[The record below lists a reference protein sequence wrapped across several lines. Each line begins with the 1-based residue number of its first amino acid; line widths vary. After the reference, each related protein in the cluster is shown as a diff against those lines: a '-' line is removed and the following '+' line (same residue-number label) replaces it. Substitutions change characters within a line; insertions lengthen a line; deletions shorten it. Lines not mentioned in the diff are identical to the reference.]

1 MDFYILKEEIVKSLN
16 LTLGV
21 VEKRQTLPILSNV
34 LIEVDESS
42 LKLTATD
49 LESEIS
55 TTSTISNFNSGG
67 KTTAPAR
74 KLSDLC
80 RLLPDMAEIHFF
92 LDGDNLKIESGSGKY
107 NLSTLPSDDFPV
119 FEFED
124 SQGQINISS
133 ENLKTIIM
141 KTSFAMG
148 NQDWR
153 HYLNGLFISIDD
165 KNITSVATDAHR
177 LALASSTLNEASM
190 ETTDGIVPRKSI
202 NEIGKLVGDNSENV
216 LIKISQSSIL
226 VEAAGTKFVSK
237 LIEGKFPDYEQV
249 IPTGESSLLVIDRKN
264 FSDSLSRVSVLS
276 SEKYKGVRIITKKNS
291 LNISANNPEK
301 EQGEEVVACEYSGEE
316 IDIAFN
322 VNYLQE
328 ILSTIDSETIE
339 INFFGSEKSCLITD
353 PNSEN
358 LKYPLKAYQL
368 QPSED
373 AVRNIS
379 LKDNFTIES
388 TNIILIFQSRV

>member
-1 MDFYILKEEIVKSLN
+1 MDFYITKEEVVKSLN

-34 LIEVDESS
+34 LLEVDESS

-55 TTSTISNFNSGG
+55 TTSTISNFKSGG

-80 RLLPDMAEIHFF
+80 RLMPDLAEIHFF
-92 LDGDNLKIESGSGKY
+92 LDGDNLKIETESGKY
-107 NLSTLPSDDFPV
+107 NLSTLPSEDFPV
-119 FEFED
+119 FETED
-124 SQGQINISS
+124 TQSQINISS
-133 ENLKTIIM
+133 QNLKNLIT

-153 HYLNGLFISIDD
+153 HYLNGLYMMIDD
-165 KNITSVATDAHR
+165 KVVTTVATDAHR
-177 LALASSTLNEASM
+177 LAMATSSLNEASS
-190 ETTDGIVPRKSI
+190 ESTSGIVPRKSI
-202 NEIGKLVGDNSENV
+202 NEIGKLVGDESENV
-216 LIKISQSSIL
+216 VIQLGQTSI
-226 VEAAGTKFVSK
+226 AANVSGTTFVSK

-249 IPTGESSLLVIDRKN
+249 IPSGESSILVVDRKN
-264 FSDSLSRVSVLS
+264 FSESLSRVSVLS

-301 EQGEEVVACEYSGEE
+301 EQGEENLPCEYQGEE

-328 ILSTIDSETIE
+328 VLSTIDSEKIE

-358 LKYPLKAYQL
+358 LKYVVMPL
-368 QPSED
+368 
-373 AVRNIS
+373 
-379 LKDNFTIES
+379 
-388 TNIILIFQSRV
+388 LI

>member
-1 MDFYILKEEIVKSLN
+1 MDFYITKEEVVKSIN

-34 LIEVDESS
+34 LFEVDESS

-55 TTSTISNFNSGG
+55 TTSTISNFKSGG
-67 KTTAPAR
+67 KITAPAR

-80 RLLPDMAEIHFF
+80 RLMPDLAEIHFY
-92 LDGDNLKIESGSGKY
+92 LDGDNLKIETESGKY
-107 NLSTLPSDDFPV
+107 NLSTLPSEDFPV
-119 FEFED
+119 FETED
-124 SQGQINISS
+124 TQSQINISS
-133 ENLKTIIM
+133 QNLKNLIT

-153 HYLNGLFISIDD
+153 HYLNGLYMMIDD
-165 KNITSVATDAHR
+165 KVITTVATDAHR
-177 LALASSTLNEASM
+177 LAMATSSLNEASS
-190 ETTDGIVPRKSI
+190 ESTSGIVPRKSI
-202 NEIGKLVGDNSENV
+202 NEIGKLVGDESENIV
-216 LIKISQSSIL
+216 IQLGQTSI
-226 VEAAGTKFVSK
+226 AANVSGTTFVSK

-249 IPTGESSLLVIDRKN
+249 IPSGESSLLVVDRKN
-264 FSDSLSRVSVLS
+264 FSESLSRVSVLS
-276 SEKYKGVRIITKKNS
+276 SEKYKGVRIITNKDS

-301 EQGEEVVACEYSGEE
+301 EQGEENLSCEYQGEE

-328 ILSTIDSETIE
+328 ILSTIDSEKIE

-358 LKYPLKAYQL
+358 LKYVVMPL
-368 QPSED
+368 
-373 AVRNIS
+373 
-379 LKDNFTIES
+379 
-388 TNIILIFQSRV
+388 LI

>member
-1 MDFYILKEEIVKSLN
+1 MDFYISKEEVVKSLN

-34 LIEVDESS
+34 LFEVEESS

-55 TTSTISNFNSGG
+55 TTSTISNFKSGG

-80 RLLPDMAEIHFF
+80 RLLPDMTEIHFF
-92 LDGDNLKIESGSGKY
+92 LDGDNLKIETESGKY
-107 NLSTLPSDDFPV
+107 NLSTLPSEDFPV
-119 FEFED
+119 FELEEAQ
-124 SQGQINISS
+124 SQINISPQ
-133 ENLKTIIM
+133 NLKFLIS

-153 HYLNGLFISIDD
+153 HYLNGLYMLIDD
-165 KNITSVATDAHR
+165 KTITAVATDAHR
-177 LALASSTLNEASM
+177 LAVSKSLLNEAAS
-190 ETTDGIVPRKSI
+190 ESTSGIIPRKSI
-202 NEIGKLVGDNSENV
+202 NEIGKLVGDESENIV
-216 LIKISQSSIL
+216 IKLGPTSI
-226 VEAAGTKFVSK
+226 AANVSGTTFVSK

-249 IPTGESSLLVIDRKN
+249 IPSGDSSLLVIDRKI

-276 SEKYKGVRIITKKNS
+276 SEKYKGIRILTKENI

-301 EQGEEVVACEYSGEE
+301 EQGEENVSCEYSGDE

-328 ILSTIDSETIE
+328 ILSTIDSEKIE

-353 PNSEN
+353 TISDDI
-358 LKYPLKAYQL
+358 KYVVMPL
-368 QPSED
+368 
-373 AVRNIS
+373 
-379 LKDNFTIES
+379 
-388 TNIILIFQSRV
+388 LI

>member
-1 MDFYILKEEIVKSLN
+1 MDFYITKEEVVKSIN

-34 LIEVDESS
+34 LFEVDESS

-55 TTSTISNFNSGG
+55 TTSTISNFKSGG
-67 KTTAPAR
+67 KITAPAR

-80 RLLPDMAEIHFF
+80 RLMPDLAEIHFY
-92 LDGDNLKIESGSGKY
+92 LDGDNLKIETESGKY
-107 NLSTLPSDDFPV
+107 NLSTLPSEDFPV
-119 FEFED
+119 FETED
-124 SQGQINISS
+124 TQSQINISS
-133 ENLKTIIM
+133 QNLKNLIT

-153 HYLNGLFISIDD
+153 HYLNGLYMMIDD
-165 KNITSVATDAHR
+165 KVITTVATDAHR
-177 LALASSTLNEASM
+177 LAMATSSLNEASS
-190 ETTDGIVPRKSI
+190 ESTSGIVPRKSI
-202 NEIGKLVGDNSENV
+202 NEIGKLVGDESENV
-216 LIKISQSSIL
+216 VIQLGQTSI
-226 VEAAGTKFVSK
+226 AANVSGTTFVSK

-249 IPTGESSLLVIDRKN
+249 IPSGESSLLVVDRKN
-264 FSDSLSRVSVLS
+264 FSESLSRVSVLS
-276 SEKYKGVRIITKKNS
+276 SEKYKGVRIITKKDS

-301 EQGEEVVACEYSGEE
+301 EQGEENLPCEYQGEE

-328 ILSTIDSETIE
+328 ILSTIDSEKIE

-353 PNSEN
+353 PTSEN
-358 LKYPLKAYQL
+358 LKYVVMPL
-368 QPSED
+368 
-373 AVRNIS
+373 
-379 LKDNFTIES
+379 
-388 TNIILIFQSRV
+388 LI

>member
-1 MDFYILKEEIVKSLN
+1 MDFYITKEEVVKSIN

-34 LIEVDESS
+34 LFEVDESS

-55 TTSTISNFNSGG
+55 TTSTISNFKSGG
-67 KTTAPAR
+67 KITAPAR

-80 RLLPDMAEIHFF
+80 RLMPDLAEIHFY
-92 LDGDNLKIESGSGKY
+92 LDGGNLKIETESGKY
-107 NLSTLPSDDFPV
+107 NLSTLPSEDFPV
-119 FEFED
+119 FETED
-124 SQGQINISS
+124 TQSQINISS
-133 ENLKTIIM
+133 QNLKNLIT

-153 HYLNGLFISIDD
+153 HYLNGLYMMIDD
-165 KNITSVATDAHR
+165 KVITTVATDAHR
-177 LALASSTLNEASM
+177 LAMATSSLNEASS
-190 ETTDGIVPRKSI
+190 ESTSGIVPRKSI
-202 NEIGKLVGDNSENV
+202 NEIGKLVGDESENV
-216 LIKISQSSIL
+216 VIQLGQTSI
-226 VEAAGTKFVSK
+226 AANVSGTTFVSK

-249 IPTGESSLLVIDRKN
+249 IPSGESSLLVVDRKN
-264 FSDSLSRVSVLS
+264 FSESLGRVSVLS
-276 SEKYKGVRIITKKNS
+276 SEKYKGVRIITKENS

-301 EQGEEVVACEYSGEE
+301 EQGEENLPCEYQGEE

-358 LKYPLKAYQL
+358 LKYVVMPL
-368 QPSED
+368 
-373 AVRNIS
+373 
-379 LKDNFTIES
+379 
-388 TNIILIFQSRV
+388 LI

>member
-1 MDFYILKEEIVKSLN
+1 MDFYITKEEVVKSLN
-16 LTLGV
+16 QTLGV

-34 LIEVDESS
+34 LFEVDESS

-55 TTSTISNFNSGG
+55 TTSIVSNFNSGG

-74 KLSDLC
+74 KLNDLC
-80 RLLPDMAEIHFF
+80 RLMPDLAEIHFY
-92 LDGDNLKIESGSGKY
+92 LDGDNLKIETESGKY
-107 NLSTLPSDDFPV
+107 NLSTLPSEDFPV
-119 FEFED
+119 FEIEETQ
-124 SQGQINISS
+124 SQINISS
-133 ENLKTIIM
+133 QNLKNLIT

-153 HYLNGLFISIDD
+153 HYLNGLYMMIDD
-165 KNITSVATDAHR
+165 KVITTVATDAHR
-177 LALASSTLNEASM
+177 LAMATSSLNEASS
-190 ETTDGIVPRKSI
+190 ESTNGIVPRKSI
-202 NEIGKLVGDNSENV
+202 NEIGKLVGDESENV
-216 LIKISQSSIL
+216 VIQLGQTSIA
-226 VEAAGTKFVSK
+226 VNVSGTTFVSK

-249 IPTGESSLLVIDRKN
+249 IPSGESSLLVVDRKN
-264 FSDSLSRVSVLS
+264 FSESLSRVSVLS
-276 SEKYKGVRIITKKNS
+276 SEKYKGVRIITKKDS

-301 EQGEEVVACEYSGEE
+301 EQGEENLSCEYQGEE

-358 LKYPLKAYQL
+358 LKYVVMPL
-368 QPSED
+368 
-373 AVRNIS
+373 
-379 LKDNFTIES
+379 
-388 TNIILIFQSRV
+388 LI

>member
-1 MDFYILKEEIVKSLN
+1 MDFYITKEEVVKSLN

-34 LIEVDESS
+34 LFEVDESS

-55 TTSTISNFNSGG
+55 TTSTISNFKSGG

-80 RLLPDMAEIHFF
+80 RLMPDLAEIHFF
-92 LDGDNLKIESGSGKY
+92 LDGDNLKIETESGKY
-107 NLSTLPSDDFPV
+107 NLSTLPSEDFPV
-119 FEFED
+119 FETED
-124 SQGQINISS
+124 TQSQINISS
-133 ENLKTIIM
+133 QNLKNLIT

-153 HYLNGLFISIDD
+153 HYLNGLYMMIDD
-165 KNITSVATDAHR
+165 KVITTVATDAHR
-177 LALASSTLNEASM
+177 LAMATSSLNEASS
-190 ETTDGIVPRKSI
+190 ESTSGIVPRKSI
-202 NEIGKLVGDNSENV
+202 NEIGKLVGDESENIV
-216 LIKISQSSIL
+216 IQLGQTSI
-226 VEAAGTKFVSK
+226 AANVSGTTFVSK

-249 IPTGESSLLVIDRKN
+249 IPSGESSLLVVDRKN
-264 FSDSLSRVSVLS
+264 FSESLSRVSVLS
-276 SEKYKGVRIITKKNS
+276 SEKYKGVRIITKKDS

-301 EQGEEVVACEYSGEE
+301 EQGEENLSCEYQGEE

-328 ILSTIDSETIE
+328 ILSTIDSEKIE

-358 LKYPLKAYQL
+358 LKYVVMPL
-368 QPSED
+368 
-373 AVRNIS
+373 
-379 LKDNFTIES
+379 
-388 TNIILIFQSRV
+388 LI

>member
-1 MDFYILKEEIVKSLN
+1 MDFHITKEEVVKSIN

-34 LIEVDESS
+34 LFEVDESS

-55 TTSTISNFNSGG
+55 TTSTISNFKSGG
-67 KTTAPAR
+67 KITAPAR

-80 RLLPDMAEIHFF
+80 RLMPDLAEIHFY
-92 LDGDNLKIESGSGKY
+92 LDGDNLKIETESGKY
-107 NLSTLPSDDFPV
+107 NLSTLPSEDFPV
-119 FEFED
+119 FETED
-124 SQGQINISS
+124 TQSQINISS
-133 ENLKTIIM
+133 QNLKNLIT

-153 HYLNGLFISIDD
+153 HYLNGLYMMIDD
-165 KNITSVATDAHR
+165 KVITTVATDAHR
-177 LALASSTLNEASM
+177 LAMATSSLNEASS
-190 ETTDGIVPRKSI
+190 ESTSGIVPRKSI
-202 NEIGKLVGDNSENV
+202 NEIGKLVGDESENV
-216 LIKISQSSIL
+216 VIQLGQTSI
-226 VEAAGTKFVSK
+226 AANVSGTTFVSK

-249 IPTGESSLLVIDRKN
+249 IPSGESSLLVVDRKN
-264 FSDSLSRVSVLS
+264 FSESLSRVSVLS
-276 SEKYKGVRIITKKNS
+276 SEKYKGVRIITKKDS

-301 EQGEEVVACEYSGEE
+301 EQGEENLSCEYQGEE

-328 ILSTIDSETIE
+328 ILSTIDSEKIE

-358 LKYPLKAYQL
+358 FKYVVMPL
-368 QPSED
+368 
-373 AVRNIS
+373 
-379 LKDNFTIES
+379 
-388 TNIILIFQSRV
+388 LI

>member
-1 MDFYILKEEIVKSLN
+1 MDFYITKEEVVKSLN
-16 LTLGV
+16 QTLGV

-34 LIEVDESS
+34 LFEVDESS

-55 TTSTISNFNSGG
+55 TTSIVSNFNSGG

-74 KLSDLC
+74 KLNDLC
-80 RLLPDMAEIHFF
+80 RLMPDLAEIHFY
-92 LDGDNLKIESGSGKY
+92 LDGDNLKIETESGKY
-107 NLSTLPSDDFPV
+107 NLSTLPSEDFPV
-119 FEFED
+119 FEIEETQ
-124 SQGQINISS
+124 SQINISS
-133 ENLKTIIM
+133 QNLKNLIS

-153 HYLNGLFISIDD
+153 HYLNGLYITIDD
-165 KNITSVATDAHR
+165 KVITTVATDAHR
-177 LALASSTLNEASM
+177 LAMATSSLNEASS
-190 ETTDGIVPRKSI
+190 ESTSGIVPRKSI
-202 NEIGKLVGDNSENV
+202 NEIGKLVGDESENV
-216 LIKISQSSIL
+216 VIQLGQNSI
-226 VEAAGTKFVSK
+226 AANVSGTTFVSK

-249 IPTGESSLLVIDRKN
+249 IPSGESSLLVVDRKN
-264 FSDSLSRVSVLS
+264 FSESLSRVSVLS
-276 SEKYKGVRIITKKNS
+276 SEKYKGVRIITKKDS

-301 EQGEEVVACEYSGEE
+301 EQGEENLSCEYQGEE

-358 LKYPLKAYQL
+358 LKYVVMPL
-368 QPSED
+368 
-373 AVRNIS
+373 
-379 LKDNFTIES
+379 
-388 TNIILIFQSRV
+388 LI

>member
-1 MDFYILKEEIVKSLN
+1 MDFYITKEEVVKSLN
-16 LTLGV
+16 QTLGV

-34 LIEVDESS
+34 LFEVDESS

-55 TTSTISNFNSGG
+55 TTSTVSNFKSGG

-80 RLLPDMAEIHFF
+80 RLMPDLAEIHFF
-92 LDGDNLKIESGSGKY
+92 LDGDNLKIETESGKY
-107 NLSTLPSDDFPV
+107 NLSTLPSEDFPV
-119 FEFED
+119 FEIED
-124 SQGQINISS
+124 TQSQINISS
-133 ENLKTIIM
+133 QNLKNLIT

-153 HYLNGLFISIDD
+153 HYLNGLYMMIDD
-165 KNITSVATDAHR
+165 KVITTVATDAHR
-177 LALASSTLNEASM
+177 LAMATSSLNEASS
-190 ETTDGIVPRKSI
+190 ESTSGIVPRKSI
-202 NEIGKLVGDNSENV
+202 NEIGKLVGDESENV
-216 LIKISQSSIL
+216 VIQLGQTSI
-226 VEAAGTKFVSK
+226 AANVSGTTFVSK

-249 IPTGESSLLVIDRKN
+249 IPSGESSLLVVDRKN
-264 FSDSLSRVSVLS
+264 FSESLSRVSVLS
-276 SEKYKGVRIITKKNS
+276 SEKYKGVRIITKKDS

-301 EQGEEVVACEYSGEE
+301 EQGEENLPCEYQGEE

-358 LKYPLKAYQL
+358 LKYVVMPL
-368 QPSED
+368 
-373 AVRNIS
+373 
-379 LKDNFTIES
+379 
-388 TNIILIFQSRV
+388 LI

>member
-1 MDFYILKEEIVKSLN
+1 MDFYITKEEVVKSIN

-34 LIEVDESS
+34 LFEVDESS

-55 TTSTISNFNSGG
+55 TTSTISNFKSGG
-67 KTTAPAR
+67 KITAPAR

-80 RLLPDMAEIHFF
+80 RLMPDLAEIHFY
-92 LDGDNLKIESGSGKY
+92 LDGDNLKIETESGKY
-107 NLSTLPSDDFPV
+107 NLSTLPSEDFPV
-119 FEFED
+119 FETED
-124 SQGQINISS
+124 TQSQINISS
-133 ENLKTIIM
+133 QNLKNLIT

-153 HYLNGLFISIDD
+153 HYLNGLYMMIDD
-165 KNITSVATDAHR
+165 KVITTVATDAHR
-177 LALASSTLNEASM
+177 LAMATSSLNEASS
-190 ETTDGIVPRKSI
+190 ESTSGIVPRKSI
-202 NEIGKLVGDNSENV
+202 NEIGKLVGDESENV
-216 LIKISQSSIL
+216 VIQLGQTSI
-226 VEAAGTKFVSK
+226 AANVSGTTFVSK

-249 IPTGESSLLVIDRKN
+249 IPSGESSLLVVDRKN
-264 FSDSLSRVSVLS
+264 LSESLSRVSVLS
-276 SEKYKGVRIITKKNS
+276 SEKYKGVRIITKKDS

-301 EQGEEVVACEYSGEE
+301 EQGEENLSCKYQGEE

-328 ILSTIDSETIE
+328 ILSTIESEKIE

-358 LKYPLKAYQL
+358 LKYVVMPL
-368 QPSED
+368 
-373 AVRNIS
+373 
-379 LKDNFTIES
+379 
-388 TNIILIFQSRV
+388 LI

>member
-1 MDFYILKEEIVKSLN
+1 MDFYITKEEVVKSIN

-34 LIEVDESS
+34 LFEVDESS

-55 TTSTISNFNSGG
+55 TTSTISNFKSGG
-67 KTTAPAR
+67 KSTAPAR

-80 RLLPDMAEIHFF
+80 RLMPDLAEIHFY
-92 LDGDNLKIESGSGKY
+92 LDGDNLKIETESGKY
-107 NLSTLPSDDFPV
+107 NLSTLPSEDFPV
-119 FEFED
+119 FETED
-124 SQGQINISS
+124 TQSQINISS
-133 ENLKTIIM
+133 QNLKNLIT

-153 HYLNGLFISIDD
+153 HYLNGLYMMIDD
-165 KNITSVATDAHR
+165 KVITTVATDAHR
-177 LALASSTLNEASM
+177 LAMATSSLNEASS
-190 ETTDGIVPRKSI
+190 ESTSGIVPRKSI
-202 NEIGKLVGDNSENV
+202 NEIGKLVGDESENV
-216 LIKISQSSIL
+216 VIQLGQTSI
-226 VEAAGTKFVSK
+226 AANVSGTTFVSK

-249 IPTGESSLLVIDRKN
+249 IPSGESSLLVVDRKN
-264 FSDSLSRVSVLS
+264 FSESLSRVSVLS
-276 SEKYKGVRIITKKNS
+276 SEKYKGVRIITKKDS

-301 EQGEEVVACEYSGEE
+301 EQGEENLSCEYQGEE

-328 ILSTIDSETIE
+328 ILSTIDSEKIE

-358 LKYPLKAYQL
+358 LKYVVMPL
-368 QPSED
+368 
-373 AVRNIS
+373 
-379 LKDNFTIES
+379 
-388 TNIILIFQSRV
+388 LI

>member
-1 MDFYILKEEIVKSLN
+1 MDFHITKEEVVKSIN

-34 LIEVDESS
+34 LFEVDESS

-55 TTSTISNFNSGG
+55 TTSTISNFKSGG
-67 KTTAPAR
+67 KITAPAR

-80 RLLPDMAEIHFF
+80 RLMPDLAEIHFF
-92 LDGDNLKIESGSGKY
+92 LDGDNLKIETESGKY
-107 NLSTLPSDDFPV
+107 NLSTLPSEDFPV
-119 FEFED
+119 FETED
-124 SQGQINISS
+124 TQSQINISS
-133 ENLKTIIM
+133 QNLKNLIT

-153 HYLNGLFISIDD
+153 HYLNGLYMMIDD
-165 KNITSVATDAHR
+165 KVITTVATDAHR
-177 LALASSTLNEASM
+177 LAMATSLLNEASS
-190 ETTDGIVPRKSI
+190 ESTSGIVPRKSI
-202 NEIGKLVGDNSENV
+202 NEIGKLVGDESENV
-216 LIKISQSSIL
+216 VIQLGQTSI
-226 VEAAGTKFVSK
+226 AANVSGTTFVSK

-249 IPTGESSLLVIDRKN
+249 IPSGESSLLVVDRQN
-264 FSDSLSRVSVLS
+264 FSNSLSRVSVLS
-276 SEKYKGVRIITKKNS
+276 SEKYKGVRIITKKDS

-301 EQGEEVVACEYSGEE
+301 EQGEENLSCEYQGEE

-328 ILSTIDSETIE
+328 ILSTIDSEKIE

-358 LKYPLKAYQL
+358 LKYVVMPL
-368 QPSED
+368 
-373 AVRNIS
+373 
-379 LKDNFTIES
+379 
-388 TNIILIFQSRV
+388 LI

>member
-1 MDFYILKEEIVKSLN
+1 MDFYITKEEVVKSLN
-16 LTLGV
+16 QTLGV

-34 LIEVDESS
+34 LFEVDESS

-55 TTSTISNFNSGG
+55 TTSIVSNFNSGG

-74 KLSDLC
+74 KLNDLC
-80 RLLPDMAEIHFF
+80 RLMPDLAEIHFY
-92 LDGDNLKIESGSGKY
+92 LDGDNLKIETESGKY
-107 NLSTLPSDDFPV
+107 NLSTLPSEDFPV
-119 FEFED
+119 FEIEETQ
-124 SQGQINISS
+124 SQINISS
-133 ENLKTIIM
+133 QNLKNLIT

-153 HYLNGLFISIDD
+153 HYLNGLYMMIDD
-165 KNITSVATDAHR
+165 KVITTVATDAHR
-177 LALASSTLNEASM
+177 LAMATSSLNEASS
-190 ETTDGIVPRKSI
+190 ESTNGIVPRKSI
-202 NEIGKLVGDNSENV
+202 NEIGKLVGDESENV
-216 LIKISQSSIL
+216 VIQLGQTSI
-226 VEAAGTKFVSK
+226 AANVSGTTFVSK

-249 IPTGESSLLVIDRKN
+249 IPSGESSLLVVDRKN
-264 FSDSLSRVSVLS
+264 FSESLSRVSVLS
-276 SEKYKGVRIITKKNS
+276 SEKYKGVRIITKKDS

-301 EQGEEVVACEYSGEE
+301 EQGEENLQCEYQGEE

-358 LKYPLKAYQL
+358 LKYVVMPL
-368 QPSED
+368 
-373 AVRNIS
+373 
-379 LKDNFTIES
+379 
-388 TNIILIFQSRV
+388 LI

>member
-1 MDFYILKEEIVKSLN
+1 MDFYITKEEVVKSLN
-16 LTLGV
+16 QTLGV

-34 LIEVDESS
+34 LFEVDESS

-55 TTSTISNFNSGG
+55 TTSTISNFKSGG

-80 RLLPDMAEIHFF
+80 RLMPDLAEIHFF
-92 LDGDNLKIESGSGKY
+92 LDGDNLKIETESGKY
-107 NLSTLPSDDFPV
+107 NLSTLPSEDFPV
-119 FEFED
+119 FETED
-124 SQGQINISS
+124 TQSQINISS
-133 ENLKTIIM
+133 QNLKNLIT

-153 HYLNGLFISIDD
+153 HYLNGLYMMIDD
-165 KNITSVATDAHR
+165 KVITTVATDAHR
-177 LALASSTLNEASM
+177 LAMATSSLNEASS
-190 ETTDGIVPRKSI
+190 ESTSGIVPRKSI
-202 NEIGKLVGDNSENV
+202 NEIGKLVGDESENV
-216 LIKISQSSIL
+216 VIQLGQTSI
-226 VEAAGTKFVSK
+226 AANVSGTTFVSK

-249 IPTGESSLLVIDRKN
+249 IPSGESSLLVVDRKN
-264 FSDSLSRVSVLS
+264 FSESLGRVSVLS
-276 SEKYKGVRIITKKNS
+276 SEKYKGVRIITKENS

-301 EQGEEVVACEYSGEE
+301 EQGEENLPCEYQGEE

-328 ILSTIDSETIE
+328 ILSTIDSEKIE

-358 LKYPLKAYQL
+358 LKYVVMPL
-368 QPSED
+368 
-373 AVRNIS
+373 
-379 LKDNFTIES
+379 
-388 TNIILIFQSRV
+388 LI

>member
-1 MDFYILKEEIVKSLN
+1 MDFYITKEEVVKSIN

-34 LIEVDESS
+34 LFEVDESS

-55 TTSTISNFNSGG
+55 TTSTISNFKSGG
-67 KTTAPAR
+67 KITAPAR

-80 RLLPDMAEIHFF
+80 RLMPDLAEIHFY
-92 LDGDNLKIESGSGKY
+92 LDGDNLKIETESGKY
-107 NLSTLPSDDFPV
+107 NLSTLPSEDFPV
-119 FEFED
+119 FETED
-124 SQGQINISS
+124 TQSQINISS
-133 ENLKTIIM
+133 QNLKNLIT

-153 HYLNGLFISIDD
+153 HYLNGLYMMIDD
-165 KNITSVATDAHR
+165 KVITTVATDAHR
-177 LALASSTLNEASM
+177 LAMATSSLNEASS
-190 ETTDGIVPRKSI
+190 ESTSGIVPRKSI
-202 NEIGKLVGDNSENV
+202 NEIGKLVGDESENV
-216 LIKISQSSIL
+216 VIQLGQTSI
-226 VEAAGTKFVSK
+226 AANVSGTTFVSK

-249 IPTGESSLLVIDRKN
+249 IPSGESSLLVVDRKN
-264 FSDSLSRVSVLS
+264 FSESLSRVSVLS
-276 SEKYKGVRIITKKNS
+276 SEKYKGVRIITKKDS

-301 EQGEEVVACEYSGEE
+301 EQGEENLSCEYQGEE

-328 ILSTIDSETIE
+328 ILSTIDSEKIE

-358 LKYPLKAYQL
+358 FKYVVMPLL
-368 QPSED
+368 
-373 AVRNIS
+373 
-379 LKDNFTIES
+379 L
-388 TNIILIFQSRV
+388 

>member
-1 MDFYILKEEIVKSLN
+1 MDFYITKEEVVKSIN

-34 LIEVDESS
+34 LFEVDESS

-55 TTSTISNFNSGG
+55 TTSTISNFKSGG
-67 KTTAPAR
+67 KITAPAR

-80 RLLPDMAEIHFF
+80 RLMPDLAEIHFY
-92 LDGDNLKIESGSGKY
+92 LDGDNLKIETESGKY
-107 NLSTLPSDDFPV
+107 NLSTLPSEDFPV
-119 FEFED
+119 FETED
-124 SQGQINISS
+124 TQSQINISS
-133 ENLKTIIM
+133 QNLKNLIT

-153 HYLNGLFISIDD
+153 HYLNGLYMMIDD
-165 KNITSVATDAHR
+165 KVITTVATDAHR
-177 LALASSTLNEASM
+177 LAMATSSLNEASS
-190 ETTDGIVPRKSI
+190 ESTSGIVPRKSI
-202 NEIGKLVGDNSENV
+202 NEIGKLVGEESENV
-216 LIKISQSSIL
+216 VIQLGQTSI
-226 VEAAGTKFVSK
+226 AANVSGTTFVSK

-249 IPTGESSLLVIDRKN
+249 IPSGESSLLVVDRKN
-264 FSDSLSRVSVLS
+264 FSESLSRVSVLS
-276 SEKYKGVRIITKKNS
+276 SEKYKGVRIITKKDS

-301 EQGEEVVACEYSGEE
+301 EQGEENLSCEYQGEE

-328 ILSTIDSETIE
+328 ILSTIDSEKIE

-358 LKYPLKAYQL
+358 LKYVVMPL
-368 QPSED
+368 
-373 AVRNIS
+373 
-379 LKDNFTIES
+379 
-388 TNIILIFQSRV
+388 LI

>member
-1 MDFYILKEEIVKSLN
+1 MDFYITKEEVVKSLN

-34 LIEVDESS
+34 LLEVDESS

-55 TTSTISNFNSGG
+55 TTSTISNFKSGG

-80 RLLPDMAEIHFF
+80 RLMSDLAEIHFF
-92 LDGDNLKIESGSGKY
+92 LDGDNLKIETESGKY
-107 NLSTLPSDDFPV
+107 NLSTLPSEDFPV
-119 FEFED
+119 FETED
-124 SQGQINISS
+124 TQSQINISS
-133 ENLKTIIM
+133 QNLKNLIT

-153 HYLNGLFISIDD
+153 HYLNGLYMMIDD
-165 KNITSVATDAHR
+165 KVITAVATDAHR
-177 LALASSTLNEASM
+177 LAMATSSLNEASS
-190 ETTDGIVPRKSI
+190 ESTSGIVPRKSI
-202 NEIGKLVGDNSENV
+202 NEIGKLVGDESENV
-216 LIKISQSSIL
+216 VIQLGQTSI
-226 VEAAGTKFVSK
+226 AANVSGTTFVSK

-249 IPTGESSLLVIDRKN
+249 IPSGESSLLVVDRQN
-264 FSDSLSRVSVLS
+264 FSNSLSRVSVLS
-276 SEKYKGVRIITKKNS
+276 SEKYKGVRIITKKDS

-301 EQGEEVVACEYSGEE
+301 EQGEENLSCEYQGEE

-328 ILSTIDSETIE
+328 ILSTIESEKIE

-358 LKYPLKAYQL
+358 LKYVVMPL
-368 QPSED
+368 
-373 AVRNIS
+373 
-379 LKDNFTIES
+379 
-388 TNIILIFQSRV
+388 LI